1 MTQGVVRFVE
11 NLAFIGKSSS
21 NHWVPMDSNLQG
33 LPPAAAT
40 TPKELVLLALG
51 GCTGMDVASILSK
64 RRVSFRK
71 FEIALAAELAE
82 EHPRVFTRIDVTYRF
97 EGDEV
102 PLAELERAIKM
113 SQEKYCAVSAMLRKA
128 APIRWTAEVNG
139 QKVLEGSEAAT

>member
-1 MTQGVVRFVE
+1 
-11 NLAFIGKSSS
+11 
-21 NHWVPMDSNLQG
+21 
-33 LPPAAAT
+33 
-40 TPKELVLLALG
+40 
-51 GCTGMDVASILSK
+51 MDVASILSK